1 MSTSYADSAQAR
13 EWDRRYDDYGRPKQV
28 SADCFHDYEV
38 SAARSTEREAIRLA
52 ERKAAQVRIN
62 AAVEQIGDFFG
73 LNKNV
78 SNSPLHGTIDVQG
91 VNMNATT
98 ELATVP
104 PKETALAVYSAP
116 NGLDPWLEQ
125 IRCEVDK
132 FLSVLPDLTT
142 KKGRDLYASMAY
154 KIAKSKNALDEAGKK
169 LSAEQKEVPKKIDA
183 ERKRVWD
190 KLELWQKEV
199 RKPLDDWQ
207 AAEDRRI
214 DAINDAIDQIK
225 ALSSDLDGITAAD
238 LEERIG
244 RVEAVTIEDKWA
256 EFQLDAAKAKESTLA
271 TLRSALTARQQ
282 YEADQAELAQRRA
295 DDEARAQRERD
306 DQIRR
311 EAEERTQ
318 REAAEAAQHERDQAE
333 QREKALKQ
341 QAEDAEQKAKQAK
354 ADQEEAEQRAERD
367 RKEAVAR
374 QEKAVEQARLD
385 EKKRAD
391 DAAAEIV
398 RQQDARAA
406 DTAHRGKVN
415 RTALEALTQINV
427 AADGKVDRFLDETEA
442 KAVIA
447 AIIRGQIPA
456 IVLTY

>member
-13 EWDRRYDDYGRPKQV
+13 EWDRRYDAYGREKNARP
-28 SADCFHDYEV
+28 DFFHDYEAI
-38 SAARSTEREAIRLA
+38 AARSIEREAIRLA

-73 LNKNV
+73 LNGNV

-104 PKETALAVYSAP
+104 PKETALAVYSAA

-125 IRCEVDK
+125 IRAEVDK

-154 KIAKSKNALDEAGKK
+154 KIAKSKTALDDAGKK
-169 LSAEQKEVPKKIDA
+169 LSTEQKEVPKRIDA

-207 AAEDRRI
+207 DAEDRRI
-214 DAINDAIDQIK
+214 DAIKADIELISDQ
-225 ALSSDLDGITAAD
+225 AMNLDGITAAD
-238 LEERIG
+238 LEIRIG
-244 RVEAVTIEDKWA
+244 SVEAIAIEDKWA
-256 EFQLDAAKAKESTLA
+256 EFQLDAAKAKDSTLA
-271 TLRSALTARQQ
+271 TLRNALTARKL
-282 YEADQAELAQRRA
+282 YEADQVELAQRRA
-295 DDEARAQRERD
+295 DDEARAQREHDER
-306 DQIRR
+306 IRR
-311 EAEERTQ
+311 EAAEQAR
-318 REAAEAAQHERDQAE
+318 RDADEAAQRERDQAE
-333 QREKALKQ
+333 QREKALKR
-341 QAEDAEQKAKQAK
+341 QAEESEQKAKQAK
-354 ADQEEAEQRAERD
+354 ADQEAAEQRAERE
-367 RKEAVAR
+367 REESAAR
-374 QEKAVEQARLD
+374 QEQAVEQARIA

-415 RTALEALTQINV
+415 RSALEAFTAN
-427 AADGKVDRFLDETEA
+427 GMTEA
-442 KAVIA
+442 CAKQ
-447 AIIRGQIPA
+447 AITLIVQGKIPA
-456 IVLTY
+456 IALTY

>member
-13 EWDRRYDDYGRPKQV
+13 EWDRQHDAWGRPRKV
-28 SADCFHDYEV
+28 SNDFFHDYEA
-38 SAARSTEREAIRLA
+38 SAARSAEREAIRLA

-73 LNKNV
+73 LNGNV

-104 PKETALAVYSAP
+104 PKETALAVYSAA

-125 IRCEVDK
+125 IRAEVDK

-142 KKGRDLYASMAY
+142 KKGRDRYASMAHT
-154 KIAKSKNALDEAGKK
+154 IAKSKTALDAVGKE
-169 LSAEQKEVPKKIDA
+169 LSAAQKEVPKRIDA

-207 AAEDRRI
+207 DAEDRRI
-214 DAINDAIDQIK
+214 DAIKADIELISDQ
-225 ALSSDLDGITAAD
+225 AMNLDGITAAD
-238 LEERIG
+238 LESRIG
-244 RVEAVTIEDKWA
+244 SVEAITIEDKWA
-256 EFQLDAAKAKESTLA
+256 EFQLDAAKAKDSTLA
-271 TLRSALTARQQ
+271 TLRGALITRKQ

-295 DDEARAQRERD
+295 DDEARAQREHD
-306 DQIRR
+306 DRIRK
-311 EAEERTQ
+311 
-318 REAAEAAQHERDQAE
+318 EAAEQAQRDADEAAQRERDQAE

-341 QAEDAEQKAKQAK
+341 QAEESEQKAKQAK
-354 ADQEEAEQRAERD
+354 ADQEAAEQCAERE
-367 RKEAVAR
+367 RKESAAR
-374 QEKAVEQARLD
+374 QEQAVEQARLD

-391 DAAAEIV
+391 DAAAEII

-415 RTALEALTQINV
+415 RTALEALAQINI
-427 AADGKVDRFLDETEA
+427 AADGKVARFLDETEA

-447 AIIRGQIPA
+447 AIIRGHIPA
-456 IVLTY
+456 VTLTY

>member
-13 EWDRRYDDYGRPKQV
+13 EWDRRFDDYGRPRP
-28 SADCFHDYEV
+28 ALTDLFHDYEA
-38 SAARSTEREAIRLA
+38 SAARSAERETIRKA

-62 AAVEQIGDFFG
+62 AAIDALADRFG
-73 LNKNV
+73 LNDNV
-78 SNSPLHGTIDVQG
+78 SNGPLHGTCDVQG
-91 VNMNATT
+91 VSMNTTT

-125 IRCEVDK
+125 IRGEVDK

-169 LSAEQKEVPKKIDA
+169 LSAEQKEVPKRIDA

-225 ALSSDLDGITAAD
+225 ALASDLDGITAAD

-256 EFQLDAAKAKESTLA
+256 EFQLDAAKAKDSTLA
-271 TLRSALTARQQ
+271 TLRNALTARKQ

-295 DDEARAQRERD
+295 DDEARAQREHDER
-306 DQIRR
+306 IRR
-311 EAEERTQ
+311 EAAEQAQ
-318 REAAEAAQHERDQAE
+318 RDADEAAQRERDQAE
-333 QREKALKQ
+333 QREKVLKQ
-341 QAEDAEQKAKQAK
+341 QAEDAERKADQAK
-354 ADQEEAEQRAERD
+354 RDQEEAEQCAERE
-367 RKEAVAR
+367 RKEAAAR
-374 QEKAVEQARLD
+374 QEQAVEQARLD

-391 DAAAEIV
+391 DAAAEII

-406 DTAHRGKVN
+406 DMAHRGKVN
-415 RTALEALTQINV
+415 RKALEAFVSN
-427 AADGKVDRFLDETEA
+427 GMTEA
-442 KAVIA
+442 CAKQ
-447 AIIRGQIPA
+447 AITLIVQGKIPA
-456 IVLTY
+456 IALTY

>member
-28 SADCFHDYEV
+28 SADCFHDYEA
-38 SAARSTEREAIRLA
+38 SAARSIEREAIRLA

-73 LNKNV
+73 LNDNV

-104 PKETALAVYSAP
+104 PKETALAVYSAA

-125 IRCEVDK
+125 IRGEVDK

-207 AAEDRRI
+207 EAEDRRI

-225 ALSSDLDGITAAD
+225 ALASDLDGITAAD

-244 RVEAVTIEDKWA
+244 RVDAVAIADKWA
-256 EFQLDAAKAKESTLA
+256 EFQAEAALAKEKTLTA
-271 TLRSALTARQQ
+271 LRAALTARQQ
-282 YEADQAELAQRRA
+282 YESDQAELAQRRA
-295 DDEARAQRERD
+295 DDEARAQREHD
-306 DQIRR
+306 DRIRK
-311 EAEERTQ
+311 
-318 REAAEAAQHERDQAE
+318 EAAEQAQRDADEVAQRERDQAE

-341 QAEDAEQKAKQAK
+341 QAEDAERKAEQAK
-354 ADQEEAEQRAERD
+354 RDQEEAEQRAERD
-367 RKEAVAR
+367 RKEATAR
-374 QEKAVEQARLD
+374 QEQAVEQARLD

-406 DTAHRGKVN
+406 DTAHRAKVN
-415 RTALEALTQINV
+415 RAALEAFTAN
-427 AADGKVDRFLDETEA
+427 GMTEA
-442 KAVIA
+442 CAKQ
-447 AIIRGQIPA
+447 AITLIVQGKIPA
-456 IVLTY
+456 IALTY